1 MGGGAGMRMGQGL
14 HEEGG
19 RGGGSLGPRLPIGHS
34 YTTHTGTHRAVL
46 TGEDGR
52 C

>member
-1 MGGGAGMRMGQGL
+1 MYGYGYGYGEVRDG
-14 HEEGG
+14 
-19 RGGGSLGPRLPIGHS
+19 GGGSLGPRLPIGHS